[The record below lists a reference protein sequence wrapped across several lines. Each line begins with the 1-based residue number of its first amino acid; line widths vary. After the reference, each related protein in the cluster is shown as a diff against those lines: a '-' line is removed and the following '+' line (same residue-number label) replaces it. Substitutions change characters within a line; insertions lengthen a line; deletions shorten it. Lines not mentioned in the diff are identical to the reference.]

1 MENIRKWTENNHFN
15 RKKSRIH
22 CSHHSKYSSL
32 HDLICFLLYNRG
44 CRCLYHCQCYAVQE
58 RHYKVKQKIS
68 LSTTIERLSFILNM
82 DRQMIRARSTPVLPY
97 RNFLHILIRSIHLM
111 GSIPIPANWLRNKK
125 LYFWINTAIWFQR
138 WNRMAVFVF

>member
-97 RNFLHILIRSIHLM
+97 RHPAVYVIFRGFILLGNCRL
-111 GSIPIPANWLRNKK
+111 PIPTFLLA
-125 LYFWINTAIWFQR
+125 TP
-138 WNRMAVFVF
+138 AVCAAKYHNSHDYILGIQ